1 MRGAVLGRLAA
12 VLLLLLLSGGG
23 GAESQSL
30 AGAAARLLRE
40 AREFAEAQPAD
51 AEPGAEYDFVVV
63 GAGSAGAALAAR
75 LSERPGSSVLVLEA
89 GGDEA
94 LVPGGV
100 PLLAPLLQL
109 GPQVWRYRSHP
120 DAAACLGYVGQ
131 RCNLPRGKVLGGSSS
146 VNYMI
151 HTRGNRRDYDGWAAL
166 GNPGW
171 SYDDLLPYFRKL
183 ENVSAVP
190 DLAADVEFRG
200 TSGPVSVE
208 RPSFRTPLATAWV
221 SAAQEQLRLPLA
233 DYNAEDQAAVSFL
246 QGTTRDGTR
255 CSTSRAYLL
264 PARHRPNLHVSKRSL
279 VTKVVIDGTTLRA
292 TGVEFERQGRRRSVR
307 ARREVVVSAGAVN
320 TPQLLMVSGVG
331 PRQHLEA
338 HGVPVLRDLPVG
350 LNLQDHV
357 TLGGLTFLVNATGD
371 LQDRQLLAD
380 ASAYLSFLRR
390 HGGPFSTLGGTEAA
404 AFYDADGD
412 GYPDVEL
419 LFASVTQMNA
429 ALIRIA
435 SGLRDDVYD
444 AVFRPYEGH
453 HAFTVVPFPLRPHS
467 RGRVR
472 LASSDPHQ
480 QPVLEMGY
488 FSDPRD
494 LELVV
499 AGIRAA
505 ERVAGGGALRRLG
518 ARTLPLA
525 VPACARLPAGSDAH
539 WRCAARHLSFTIYH
553 QCCTAAMG
561 PRGVLDERLRV
572 RGVAALRVVDA
583 SAMPLL
589 PSGHTNVPVI
599 ALAERAADLIAEDHR
614 WA

>member
-12 VLLLLLLSGGG
+12 VQLLLVLSGGG
-23 GAESQSL
+23 GAARQSL

-40 AREFAEAQPAD
+40 AREFAGAQPAD
-51 AEPGAEYDFVVV
+51 AEPRAEYDFVVV

-75 LSERPGSSVLVLEA
+75 LSERPDSSVLLLEA

-109 GPQVWRYRSHP
+109 GPQVWRYRSRP

-131 RCNLPRGKVLGGSSS
+131 QCNLPRGKVLGGSSS

-151 HTRGNRRDYDGWAAL
+151 HTRGNRRDYDGWADL

-183 ENVSAVP
+183 ENVSGVP

-233 DYNAEDQAAVSFL
+233 DYNAADQAAVSFL
-246 QGTTRDGTR
+246 QGTTRNGTR
-255 CSTSRAYLL
+255 CSTSRAYLV

-292 TGVEFERQGRRRSVR
+292 TGVELERQGRRSSVR
-307 ARREVVVSAGAVN
+307 ARREVVLSAGAVN
-320 TPQLLMVSGVG
+320 TAQLLMLSGVG

-371 LQDRQLLAD
+371 LQDRRLLAD
-380 ASAYLSFLRR
+380 AAAHLAFLRR
-390 HGGPFSTLGGTEAA
+390 HGGPFSTLGGTEAV

-419 LFASVTQMNA
+419 LFAAVTEMNA

-444 AVFRPYEGH
+444 AVFRPYEGQH
-453 HAFTVVPFPLRPHS
+453 GFSVVPFPLRPRS

-499 AGIRAA
+499 AGVRA
-505 ERVAGGGALRRLG
+505 
-518 ARTLPLA
+518 LPLA

-599 ALAERAADLIAEDHR
+599 ALAERAADLIAEDHQG
-614 WA
+614 A